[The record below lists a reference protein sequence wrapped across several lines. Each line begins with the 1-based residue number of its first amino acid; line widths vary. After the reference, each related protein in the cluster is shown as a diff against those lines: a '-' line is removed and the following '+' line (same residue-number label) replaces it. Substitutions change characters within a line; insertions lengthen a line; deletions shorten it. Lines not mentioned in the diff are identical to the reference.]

1 MRRQAGKTWL
11 SLLFDLCHL
20 LTLSIPSKSID
31 RCGFISIG
39 NFDGPVRIAQALIRS
54 ITVKYLGIRSDARLR
69 RNQPQTDG
77 LVSRGGATARTR
89 AKAGSLGK
97 RLMSVKTNEFRTRA
111 FAFALVVIG
120 CTATCRPALAQYWG
134 DSPSGA
140 WGDRRSG
147 GWGWDN
153 GRSGGWGWDN
163 RPPGGWGDRYPSNCN
178 YRRSPNRDFFYPFS
192 GERHNRPAPAADY
205 SKAPPPRKLERP
217 ATSTVVVVGDS
228 MADWLGYGLDEKYA
242 DQPEIG
248 VERKIRA
255 TSGLVRY
262 DAKNEALDWP
272 QAAQD
277 ALSNEKPNAIVV
289 MLGLNDRV
297 PLREKAP
304 AQQKRSG
311 EPAQGENQSASQAPQ
326 DKTPSQAVSQQPV
339 PSGPYDFH
347 TDQWAALYVKRVDAM
362 IAALKSK
369 GVPVIWVGLPAI
381 RGTKASSDISYLDEL
396 YRERAERA
404 GIIYVDIWDGFVD
417 EDGDF
422 AMQGPDFEGQ
432 IRRLRTADG
441 VYFTKAGAVKIAS
454 YVDRELQRV
463 MPSSVAPVALPGP
476 EAKPKS
482 GAAGARPDV
491 GPVLPL
497 TANGSDRGSVLLG
510 AGSPPTTSD
519 PIAAKVL
526 SRGESLAAP
535 AGRADD
541 FSWPRPGSDASAR
554 PEGSPEPVT
563 VAPDTPEKQDTATKN
578 NGKNQDDAKK
588 DAKEKSASPV
598 SARVGPHRYYNY
610 YGGHRGH
617 HYGWYH
623 R

>member
-1 MRRQAGKTWL
+1 MAKT
-11 SLLFDLCHL
+11 
-20 LTLSIPSKSID
+20 
-31 RCGFISIG
+31 
-39 NFDGPVRIAQALIRS
+39 
-54 ITVKYLGIRSDARLR
+54 
-69 RNQPQTDG
+69 
-77 LVSRGGATARTR
+77 TACQ
-89 AKAGSLGK
+89 S
-97 RLMSVKTNEFRTRA
+97 RA
-111 FAFALVVIG
+111 FAIMFAVMAGSV
-120 CTATCRPALAQYWG
+120 TCGPASAQYYWG
-134 DSPSGA
+134 DRS
-140 WGDRRSG
+140 SG
-147 GWGWDN
+147 GWGGWGWG
-153 GRSGGWGWDN
+153 GRSSGGWDN
-163 RPPGGWGDRYPSNCN
+163 RYPSDRY
-178 YRRSPNRDFFYPFS
+178 YRRSPHRDFLSPFS
-192 GERHNRPAPAADY
+192 GERHNRPAPAVDY
-205 SKAPPPRKLERP
+205 SKAPPPRKLDKP
-217 ATSTVVVVGDS
+217 PSQTVMVIGDS
-228 MADWLGYGLDEKYA
+228 VADWLGHGLDEKYA
-242 DQPEIG
+242 EQPEIG
-248 VERKIRA
+248 VERKIHA

-262 DAKNEALDWP
+262 DAKNEALDWS

-277 ALSNEKPNAIVV
+277 ALSNAKPNAIVV

-304 AQQKRSG
+304 AQPKPKS
-311 EPAQGENQSASQAPQ
+311 ETAQGENQSASQASQ
-326 DKTPSQAVSQQPV
+326 DKTAAPAEAKTPPQAVSQQPV

-362 IAALKSK
+362 IAALKGK

-381 RGTKASSDISYLDEL
+381 RGTKATSDVSYLDEL

-454 YVDRELQRV
+454 YVDRELRRV
-463 MPSSVAPVALPGP
+463 MPSSVAVAPVAVPGP
-476 EAKPKS
+476 ETTPKS
-482 GAAGARPDV
+482 GSASARPDV

-497 TANGSDRGSVLLG
+497 TSSAGDHGSELLG
-510 AGSPPTTSD
+510 GKDHSTQTTRD

-526 SRGESLAAP
+526 SRGETLAAP

-554 PEGSPEPVT
+554 PEVSPEPVAL
-563 VAPDTPEKQDTATKN
+563 APDTPEKQDTAAKS
-578 NGKNQDDAKK
+578 NGKNQADAKK
-588 DAKEKSASPV
+588 DAKEKSASDSRA
-598 SARVGPHRYYNY
+598 SARVGTHRYYNY
-610 YGGHRGH
+610 AGRHYGGYRGY